1 MILFDS
7 YIVSPVHVLMLSIEA
22 VHGFPRLRA
31 PGIVP
36 CDRGYAYRYDCLAFS
51 FNVQIDG
58 VQAILQD
65 LFPGGARAEFAIHNC
80 PVAWCGTYVGV
91 GGHVREPVQSWSEGC
106 ILPTRAY
113 VRAQPQVDH
122 YGGAVWGGEQAHHG
136 VERRPHGHDCP
147 QSCSGDSNYSPLT
160 SYR

>member
-1 MILFDS
+1 MSCNATVLRLYSLGGTHMHPIKYTVPTLHLLH
-7 YIVSPVHVLMLSIEA
+7 SPNASRSVPEVVFADKAGAKTRWVL
-22 VHGFPRLRA
+22 
-31 PGIVP
+31 
-36 CDRGYAYRYDCLAFS
+36 LA
-51 FNVQIDG
+51 
-58 VQAILQD
+58 
-65 LFPGGARAEFAIHNC
+65 GGARAEFATHNC
-80 PVAWCGTYVGV
+80 PVAWYGTCVGV
-91 GGHVREPVQSWSEGC
+91 GGHVRKPVQSGSEGC

-122 YGGAVWGGEQAHHG
+122 YGGAVRRGKQAHHG